1 VDLSGNFEEMKQK
14 LDVSEEE
21 MGPVYMLVN
30 NAGTSF
36 CGKLED
42 LKDTDIQV
50 LLLPIVILCD
60 FLTDYFTVSY
70 KRQFAW
76 NYIANKSSHRQNE
89 GERGG

>member
-1 VDLSGNFEEMKQK
+1 MKFSSINTYQIYIAVDLSGNFEEMKRK

-50 LLLPIVILCD
+50 RCCFGI
-60 FLTDYFTVSY
+60 F
-70 KRQFAW
+70 
-76 NYIANKSSHRQNE
+76 
-89 GERGG
+89 